1 MTGRDLIVYIMLNK
15 LEDEQVFKDGK
26 LLGFLT
32 EAEAAEIMN
41 VGVATIRAW
50 VEQSKIKGIFIGDA
64 VYIPADFKS
73 TLEVETCRKEYL
85 RRGYSR

>member
-50 VEQSKIKGIFIGDA
+50 VKQNKI
-64 VYIPADFKS
+64 Y
-73 TLEVETCRKEYL
+73 R
-85 RRGYSR
+85 

>member
-32 EAEAAEIMN
+32 EAEAAEISDMSN
-41 VGVATIRAW
+41 TR
-50 VEQSKIKGIFIGDA
+50 QNNSFRH
-64 VYIPADFKS
+64 S
-73 TLEVETCRKEYL
+73 
-85 RRGYSR
+85 